1 VKVGPSIDKAWI
13 VSQLEEEKPL
23 YKNQGGEPIDQK
35 YKGNESISRHNPK
48 KKKTK
53 VNNQRNIK

>member
-1 VKVGPSIDKAWI
+1 MAKGNLRYVKAGPSIDKAWT

-23 YKNQGGEPIDQK
+23 HKNQGWEPIDQK

-48 KKKTK
+48 INK
-53 VNNQRNIK
+53 